1 MRSSIALAR
10 RTPPT
15 ISCRPRCRRATR
27 RRDCEAGCRPGLE
40 RLTRPLCYSNPMLP
54 RYIPHYTVEDYR
66 QWEGKWELWT
76 GLPVAMSPSSDRQH
90 QRIGV
95 RLLERLSHALKAT
108 GCQHCEVLYA
118 IDWIA
123 ADKSEFSW
131 RVRDSARAGGAF
143 RLRSFTEPTTA
154 SSARIWPAPA
164 RFGSAPRASWT
175 WL

>member
-1 MRSSIALAR
+1 
-10 RTPPT
+10 
-15 ISCRPRCRRATR
+15 
-27 RRDCEAGCRPGLE
+27 
-40 RLTRPLCYSNPMLP
+40 MLP

-108 GCQHCEVLYA
+108 GCQHCEVLYE

-123 ADKSEFSW
+123 AEDT
-131 RVRDSARAGGAF
+131 VF
-143 RLRSFTEPTTA
+143 RPDILVTCDPSNSKFITR
-154 SSARIWPAPA
+154 APA
-164 RFGSAPRASWT
+164 LVVEILSPSTRSKDLLYKREAYEGLGVAYYLIVDPETRRSSLLVNEEGRFAERALTS
-175 WL
+175 LSFPGECEIQLELEGLFD